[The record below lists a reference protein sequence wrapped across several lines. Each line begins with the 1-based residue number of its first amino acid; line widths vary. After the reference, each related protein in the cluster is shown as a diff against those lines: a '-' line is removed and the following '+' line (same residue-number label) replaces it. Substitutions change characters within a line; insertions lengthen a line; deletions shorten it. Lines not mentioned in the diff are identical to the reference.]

1 MTIRRIVLSTLA
13 AAFVVLGVLPAI
25 GSAGGELEQAGG
37 QAGQTVEQVIQ
48 AVDQAVQPV
57 QQGVEQAV
65 QPVQQGV
72 QGIAPAPG
80 GQTRQQAPAGDPQL
94 QPPLNGTN
102 PHGQGGVAATD
113 LAPDPARPQGSD
125 TAGSD
130 TGEEVVVGR
139 ARGEQQADGSYS
151 GRITILALL
160 GEEIVGVD
168 TAPGETEA
176 GPLDALQE
184 AVLDPLCDGSGE
196 QVCLEVLAADS
207 ATTEDGS
214 MNRFAVARAQVGGP
228 EAISVGAAESQ
239 GNIGDDGTCQTS
251 SGSSSVADANLA
263 GTTADA
269 AQSESS
275 TQACNDARGTTTQ
288 SDSRVINLSEAGIP
302 LPAPGCDTGEET
314 QIDLLLVSIVC
325 NATDTGTDFSVRE
338 ALDVFVLPVGDSS
351 LTRLSTAE
359 AESLAVAPPA
369 VTPPPVTPPVTPPTP
384 PDDGGDDGG
393 DDDGGD
399 DGDDDAGDDDG
410 DAGDDDGGDGGD
422 AGIVRTSTGGD
433 GAGAECSDGID
444 NDGDGRVDFPDDPQ
458 CDSAQDDSESDD
470 ARAASLPFSGAN
482 VLGLAL
488 AGLLA
493 LAGGLL
499 LRRRGEL
506 PGTP

>member
-1 MTIRRIVLSTLA
+1 MTIRRIVLLTLA
-13 AAFVVLGVLPAI
+13 AACAVLGVLPAL
-25 GSAGGELEQAGG
+25 GSAQGELEQATG
-37 QAGQTVEQVIQ
+37 QVEQTVNEVTQ

-65 QPVQQGV
+65 QQGV

-80 GQTRQQAPAGDPQL
+80 GQTRQQTPSGDPQL

-130 TGEEVVVGR
+130 SGEEVVVGR

-160 GEEIVGVD
+160 GEEVLGVS
-168 TAPGETEA
+168 TGPGETEA
-176 GPLDALQE
+176 GPLDAVQE

-228 EAISVGAAESQ
+228 TGIAVGAAESQ

-251 SGSSSVADANLA
+251 SGSSSVADANLG

-288 SDSRVINLSEAGIP
+288 SDSRVINLGQAGVP
-302 LPAPGCDTGEET
+302 LPAPGCETGEET

-325 NATDTGTDFSVRE
+325 NATDTGTNFSVRE

-369 VTPPPVTPPVTPPTP
+369 ATPPVTP
-384 PDDGGDDGG
+384 PDDGGDDG
-393 DDDGGD
+393 DDGGD
-399 DGDDDAGDDDG
+399 DGDDAGDDE
-410 DAGDDDGGDGGD
+410 GDDRGDDGGGGGDGGG
-422 AGIVRTSTGGD
+422 AGIIRTSTGGGG
-433 GAGAECSDGID
+433 GADAECSDGID
-444 NDGDGRVDFPDDPQ
+444 NDGDGQVDFPDDPQ
-458 CDSAQDDSESDD
+458 CDSAQDDSESGG
-470 ARAASLPFSGAN
+470 AREASLPFSGAN

>member
-1 MTIRRIVLSTLA
+1 MTLRRIVLLTLA
-13 AAFVVLGVLPAI
+13 AACAVLGVLPAI
-25 GSAGGELEQAGG
+25 GSAGGELDQAGA
-37 QAGQTVEQVIQ
+37 QVEQTVEQVTQ
-48 AVDQAVQPV
+48 AVDQTVQQVTGPV
-57 QQGVEQAV
+57 QQQA
-65 QPVQQGV
+65 QQGV
-72 QGIAPAPG
+72 QGVTGAVPGPG
-80 GQTRQQAPAGDPQL
+80 GQTRQQTPSGDPQL

-102 PHGQGGVAATD
+102 PHGQGGIAAVD
-113 LAPDPARPQGSD
+113 INPDPARPQGSD

-130 TGEEVVVGR
+130 TGEEAVVGR

-151 GRITILALL
+151 GRITILALF
-160 GEEIVGVD
+160 GEEVLGVD
-168 TAPGETEA
+168 TGPGETEA
-176 GPLDALQE
+176 GPLDALQQ

-228 EAISVGAAESQ
+228 GAITVGAAESQ
-239 GNIGDDGTCQTS
+239 GNISDDGTCQTA
-251 SGSSSVADANLA
+251 SGSSSVADANLG

-275 TQACNDARGTTTQ
+275 TQACNDGRGTTTQ
-288 SDSRVINLSEAGIP
+288 SDSRVINLGEAGVP
-302 LPAPGCDTGEET
+302 LPAPGCETGEET

-325 NATDTGTDFSVRE
+325 NATDSGANFSVRE
-338 ALDVFVLPVGDSS
+338 ALDVFVLPVGGSS

-369 VTPPPVTPPVTPPTP
+369 VTPPPTPPVTPP
-384 PDDGGDDGG
+384 DDNGG
-393 DDDGGD
+393 DDDGAGDDRGD
-399 DGDDDAGDDDG
+399 DG
-410 DAGDDDGGDGGD
+410 GGS

-433 GAGAECSDGID
+433 GADPECSDGID
-444 NDGDGRVDFPDDPQ
+444 NDGDGLVDFPDDPQ
-458 CDSAQDDSESDD
+458 CDSAEDDSESGG
-470 ARAASLPFSGAN
+470 AREASLPFSGTN
-482 VLGLAL
+482 VLGMAL